1 MFYRNIFTKETFI
14 NFILLQK
21 KSIFTEY
28 IIVEVIIK
36 VIF

>member
-1 MFYRNIFTKETFI
+1 MFYRNIFTKEMFI
-14 NFILLQK
+14 NFKLLQK

-28 IIVEVIIK
+28 IIVEVVIK

>member
-1 MFYRNIFTKETFI
+1 MFYRNIFTKEMFI